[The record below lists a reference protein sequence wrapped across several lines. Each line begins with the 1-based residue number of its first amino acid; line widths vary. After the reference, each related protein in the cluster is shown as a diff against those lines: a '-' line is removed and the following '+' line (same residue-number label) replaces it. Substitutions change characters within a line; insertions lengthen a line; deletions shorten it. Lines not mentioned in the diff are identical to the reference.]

1 MRLKKASPPALRLAF
16 SALFGAMLWALPSF
30 AAGPIRSTPEDPSL
44 AFTDGDSSFVRETLD
59 QKKIH
64 ALYNNGD
71 FDPVIEVLEGFMKR
85 NKTYSH
91 SDSVFIAKHLA
102 VVYTA
107 NPGTRERGKYYMYRL
122 LELMPSAKLVDMFV
136 SDEVDRIFD
145 KVREEFLVRQK
156 HFGVDTT
163 GLALP
168 ERPRGEEEPR
178 KPTTRRKRSWIPWTA
193 AVAAGGVAVAT
204 GAYFILQ
211 TDEGEKKP
219 PVEDVDMTV
228 TTPRN

>member
-1 MRLKKASPPALRLAF
+1 MRLRKASLPALRIAFLTLMVAALA
-16 SALFGAMLWALPSF
+16 ALP
-30 AAGPIRSTPEDPSL
+30 ALGAGSTRTSPEDPSL
-44 AFTDGDSSFVRETLD
+44 AFTDGDSSLVKESLD

-85 NKTYSH
+85 NKTYAK
-91 SDSVFIAKHLA
+91 SDSIFIAKHLA

-122 LELMPSAKLVDMFV
+122 LELLPSAKLVDMFV

-145 KVREEFLVRQK
+145 KVREEFMVRQK
-156 HFGVDTT
+156 HFGVDTA

-168 ERPRGEEEPR
+168 ERPRGEGEPR
-178 KPTTRRKRSWIPWTA
+178 KQPVKRKKSWVPWTA
-193 AVAAGGVAVAT
+193 AVAAGGVAVAA

-211 TDEGEKKP
+211 SDDGEKAP
-219 PVEDVDMTV
+219 IEDVDVTV
-228 TTPRN
+228 ITPRN